1 MKRIAQLAV
10 LGALACGAQAVWS
23 QEASIDATVA
33 ASESSQS
40 NVSVAQAAAP
50 AEQRYEATAPAKS
63 RGGARDMLR
72 ELGLRGDDGFP
83 QKGGPIDE

>member
-1 MKRIAQLAV
+1 MKRIPQLAV
-10 LGALACGAQAVWS
+10 LGALAFGAQAAWS
-23 QEASIDATVA
+23 QEGSTEATVA
-33 ASESSQS
+33 ANEASQS

-50 AEQRYEATAPAKS
+50 AEQRYEATAQAKP